1 MSMLI
6 HKIQVG
12 PLQVCCYL
20 VIDQGAAEAMII
32 DPGAD
37 SGEIVAFLKKQGLLL
52 KNMVITHGHG
62 DHIGAN
68 AGIKKAFPD
77 AQICV
82 HEADEDMLPYPAKNL
97 SILAAF
103 YGGTTV
109 RSPMADR
116 LLRDGDTVAAGR
128 HTFEVIHTP
137 GHTPGGICLYY
148 NNPADEKPPVL
159 FSGDTLFK
167 EGIGRTDFPGCDQ
180 KKLIHAIKERLF
192 VLDERTI
199 VYPGHGPSTTI
210 AEEKK
215 NNPFIAEVMLHG

>member
-1 MSMLI
+1 MLI
-6 HKIQVG
+6 HKIPVG
-12 PLQVCCYL
+12 PLHVCCYI
-20 VIDQGAAEAMII
+20 VMDKDAAEAMVV

-37 SGEIVAFLKKQGLLL
+37 AGTIIAFLKKKRLLL
-52 KNMVITHGHG
+52 KNIVITHGHG

-68 AGIKKAFPD
+68 AELKKAFPD
-77 AQICV
+77 GQICV
-82 HEADEDMLPYPAKNL
+82 HEADQDMLPYPAKNL

-116 LLRDGDTVAAGR
+116 LLNDGDTVTVGKHA
-128 HTFEVIHTP
+128 FEIIHTP

-148 NNPADEKPPVL
+148 KNPDHENPPVL

-167 EGIGRTDFPGCDQ
+167 EGVGRTDFPGCNE
-180 KKLIHAIKERLF
+180 KKLIQAIKERLF
-192 VLDERTI
+192 VLDEKTI

-215 NNPFIAEVMLHG
+215 NNPFVAEVMLHG

>member
-1 MSMLI
+1 MMI
-6 HKIQVG
+6 QKINVG
-12 PLQVCCYL
+12 PLQVCCYI
-20 VIDQGAAEAMII
+20 VVDKDTAEAMVV

-37 SGEIVAFLKKQGLLL
+37 GRAIIDFLKHRHLLP
-52 KNMVITHGHG
+52 KIIVITHGHG

-68 AGIKKAFPD
+68 AELKAAFPD
-77 AQICV
+77 VQICV
-82 HEADEDMLPYPAKNL
+82 HEDDQDMLPYPAKNL

-109 RSPMADR
+109 RSPLADR
-116 LLRDGDTVAAGR
+116 LLKDGDTVAVGGY
-128 HTFEVIHTP
+128 TFEVIHTP
-137 GHTPGGICLYY
+137 GHTPGGICLYSK
-148 NNPADEKPPVL
+148 NTEDGKPPVL

-167 EGIGRTDFPGCDQ
+167 ESIGRTDFPGCSQ
-180 KKLIHAIKERLF
+180 ERLIRSVKERLF

-215 NNPFIAEVMLHG
+215 NNPFVTEVILHG

>member
-6 HKIQVG
+6 HKINVG
-12 PLQVCCYL
+12 PLQVCCYI
-20 VIDQGAAEAMII
+20 VADQGVAEAMVI

-37 SGEIVAFLKKQGLLL
+37 AEVIIGFLKKHRLFL
-52 KNMVITHGHG
+52 KYIVITHGHG

-68 AGIKKAFPD
+68 AELKKAFPD
-77 AQICV
+77 VHICV
-82 HEADEDMLPYPAKNL
+82 HEADQDMLPYPAKNL

-116 LLRDGDTVAAGR
+116 LLHDGDTVAVGR

-148 NNPADEKPPVL
+148 NNPADEPPPVL

>member
-1 MSMLI
+1 MLI
-6 HKIQVG
+6 QKINVG

-20 VIDQGAAEAMII
+20 VIDKEAAEVMVI

-37 SGEIVAFLKKQGLLL
+37 EGMIIAFLKKQQLLP
-52 KNMVITHGHG
+52 KSIVITHGHG

-68 AGIKKAFPD
+68 AELKKSFP
-77 AQICV
+77 AVHICV
-82 HEADEDMLPYPAKNL
+82 HEADQDMLPYPAKNL

-109 RSPMADR
+109 RSPVADR
-116 LLRDGDTVAAGR
+116 LLNDGDTVAVGKY
-128 HTFEVIHTP
+128 TFEIIHTP

-148 NNPADEKPPVL
+148 NDPEDENSPVL

-167 EGIGRTDFPGCDQ
+167 ESIGRTDFPGCNQ
-180 KKLIHAIKERLF
+180 KKLIQAIKERLF

-215 NNPFIAEVMLHG
+215 NNPFVAEVIIHG

>member
-6 HKIQVG
+6 HKINVG
-12 PLQVCCYL
+12 PLQVCCYI
-20 VIDQGAAEAMII
+20 VIDQIAAEAMVV

-37 SGEIVAFLKKQGLLL
+37 AAVLIAFLKKKRLLL
-52 KNMVITHGHG
+52 KSIVITHGHG

-68 AGIKKAFPD
+68 TELKKTFPD

-82 HEADEDMLPYPAKNL
+82 HEADQDMLPYPAKNL

-116 LLRDGDTVAAGR
+116 LLKDGDVVTAGK
-128 HTFEVIHTP
+128 HAFEIIHTP

-148 NNPADEKPPVL
+148 KNPDREEPPVL

-167 EGIGRTDFPGCDQ
+167 EGVGRTDFPGSSQ
-180 KKLIHAIKERLF
+180 KKLMQAIKERLF
-192 VLDERTI
+192 VLDDRTI
-199 VYPGHGPSTTI
+199 VYPGHGPSTTLV
-210 AEEKK
+210 EEKK
-215 NNPFIAEVMLHG
+215 NNPFVAEVILHG

>member
-1 MSMLI
+1 MLI
-6 HKIQVG
+6 QKINVG
-12 PLQVCCYL
+12 PLQVCCYV
-20 VIDQGAAEAMII
+20 VIDKDTAEAMII

-37 SGEIVAFLKKQGLLL
+37 ARTIIDFLKNRRLVPKLI
-52 KNMVITHGHG
+52 VITHGHG

-68 AGIKKAFPD
+68 AELKKAFPD
-77 AQICV
+77 VQICV
-82 HEADEDMLPYPAKNL
+82 HEADQDMLPYPAKNL

-109 RSPMADR
+109 RSPLADR
-116 LLRDGDTVAAGR
+116 LLKDGDTITIGR
-128 HTFEVIHTP
+128 CTFEIIHTP
-137 GHTPGGICLYY
+137 GHTPGGICLYSK
-148 NNPADEKPPVL
+148 NRENGTPPVL

-167 EGIGRTDFPGCDQ
+167 ESIGRTDFPGCSQ
-180 KKLIHAIKERLF
+180 ERLIRSIKERLF

-215 NNPFIAEVMLHG
+215 NNPFITEVTLYG

>member
-1 MSMLI
+1 M
-6 HKIQVG
+6 
-12 PLQVCCYL
+12 
-20 VIDQGAAEAMII
+20 
-32 DPGAD
+32 
-37 SGEIVAFLKKQGLLL
+37 
-52 KNMVITHGHG
+52 
-62 DHIGAN
+62 
-68 AGIKKAFPD
+68 
-77 AQICV
+77 
-82 HEADEDMLPYPAKNL
+82 
-97 SILAAF
+97 
-103 YGGTTV
+103 

-116 LLRDGDTVAAGR
+116 LLHDGDTVAVGR
-128 HTFEVIHTP
+128 HTLEVIHTP

-148 NNPADEKPPVL
+148 NNPADENPPVL

-215 NNPFIAEVMLHG
+215 NNPFVAEVMLHG

>member
-1 MSMLI
+1 MMI
-6 HKIQVG
+6 QKINVG
-12 PLQVCCYL
+12 PLQVCCYI
-20 VIDQGAAEAMII
+20 VVDKDTAEAMVV

-37 SGEIVAFLKKQGLLL
+37 ARAIIDFLKHRHLLP
-52 KNMVITHGHG
+52 KIIVITHGHG

-68 AGIKKAFPD
+68 VELKAAFPD
-77 AQICV
+77 VQICV
-82 HEADEDMLPYPAKNL
+82 HEDDQDMLPYPAKNL

-109 RSPMADR
+109 RSPLADR
-116 LLRDGDTVAAGR
+116 LLKDGDTVAVGGY
-128 HTFEVIHTP
+128 TFEVIHTP
-137 GHTPGGICLYY
+137 GHTPGGICLYSK
-148 NNPADEKPPVL
+148 NTEDGKPPVL

-167 EGIGRTDFPGCDQ
+167 ESIGRTDFPGCSQ
-180 KKLIHAIKERLF
+180 ERLIRSVKERLF

-215 NNPFIAEVMLHG
+215 NNPFVTEVILHG